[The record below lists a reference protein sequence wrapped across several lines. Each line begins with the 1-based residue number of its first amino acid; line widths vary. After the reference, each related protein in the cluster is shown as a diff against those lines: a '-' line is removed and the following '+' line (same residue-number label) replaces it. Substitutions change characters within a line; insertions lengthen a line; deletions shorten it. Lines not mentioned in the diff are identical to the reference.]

1 MGRISREIVYTR
13 VATRA
18 LSRMPADLERLIR
31 DKLRLYAADPDALA
45 NNVKAL
51 KGEGQRYRL
60 RIGDWRAVFT
70 VEADQ
75 VIIHDVGPRGSIY
88 G

>member
-1 MGRISREIVYTR
+1 MGRVSREVVYTR
-13 VATRA
+13 AASRA
-18 LSRMPADLERLIR
+18 LRRMPEDTERLIR
-31 DKLRLYAADPDALA
+31 DKRRLYAIDPNALA

-60 RIGDWRAVFT
+60 RIGDWREVFT
-70 VEADQ
+70 LQVDQ
-75 VIIHDVGPRGSIY
+75 VIVHDVGPRGSIY

>member
-1 MGRISREIVYTR
+1 MGQVSRQIVYTR
-13 VATRA
+13 VAARA
-18 LSRMPADLERLIR
+18 LSRMPADTERLIR
-31 DKLRLYAADPDALA
+31 DKLRLYAADPGALT

-51 KGEGQRYRL
+51 KGEGHRYRL

-70 VEADQ
+70 VEEDRI
-75 VIIHDVGPRGSIY
+75 IIHDVGPRGSIY

>member
-13 VATRA
+13 VAARA
-18 LSRMPADLERLIR
+18 LSRMPADIERLVR
-31 DKLRLYAADPDALA
+31 DKLRLYAAEPAALA

-70 VEADQ
+70 VEADRLI
-75 VIIHDVGPRGSIY
+75 VHDVGPRGSIY